1 MPLIQSPST
10 ANRDK
15 NFPVDSCSDR
25 RSRQRLVSC
34 QILDVTRHLSHL
46 WFVFFRAVYSGIS
59 TPKEFTSLLMVTI
72 VVDVLALEYLSV
84 ESHVSH
90 HHPHAVTEP
99 VKHKWPF

>member
-1 MPLIQSPST
+1 MPNPGCCTS
-10 ANRDK
+10 
-15 NFPVDSCSDR
+15 
-25 RSRQRLVSC
+25 LVTS
-34 QILDVTRHLSHL
+34 L
-46 WFVFFRAVYSGIS
+46 VFCFFFFFCAVYFGIS

-72 VVDVLALEYLSV
+72 VLDVLALKYLSV